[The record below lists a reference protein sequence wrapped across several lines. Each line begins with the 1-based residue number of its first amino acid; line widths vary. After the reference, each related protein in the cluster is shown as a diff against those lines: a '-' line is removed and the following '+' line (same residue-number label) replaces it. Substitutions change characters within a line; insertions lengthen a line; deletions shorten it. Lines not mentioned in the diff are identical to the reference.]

1 MTEISAKI
9 RGGEGGGGGGGE
21 PRFEEIGWKARRA
34 SIDRFEG
41 REEEP
46 VGGNR
51 GCGESSIPSSKDR
64 WYRVERVLLSRCLS
78 VESQTYRGKSEE
90 GGREGKDTRRLVAR
104 RGLSH
109 RSFLSRFTITKIT
122 NRRLSR
128 VRGEKGRMNRLL
140 ISIDRS
146 SLMKIVNARK
156 MW

>member
-1 MTEISAKI
+1 MVTEISAKI
-9 RGGEGGGGGGGE
+9 RGEGGGGGGGE
-21 PRFEEIGWKARRA
+21 PRPEEIGWKARRA

-146 SLMKIVNARK
+146 SSMKIVNARK